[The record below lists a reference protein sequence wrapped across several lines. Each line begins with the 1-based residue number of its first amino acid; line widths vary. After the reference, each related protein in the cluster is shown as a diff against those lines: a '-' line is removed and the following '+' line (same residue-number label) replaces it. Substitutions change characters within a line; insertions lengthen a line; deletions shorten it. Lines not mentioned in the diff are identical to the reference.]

1 MTTIAT
7 SPGSEPGTE
16 PGEEPGAD
24 AARPRPRAGARL
36 TAGRSPRD
44 LLGRA
49 AVYLLLAAAVVTVA
63 FPVYYAVV
71 GAFMDP
77 AELSSYPPALVPH
90 SITGRN
96 FSGAVDTIPL
106 VRQYANSAITATAI
120 TLAQLVTS
128 ILAAYA
134 FVFLPLKARAAVF
147 GVFLATLMVP
157 WEAIIIPN
165 YLTLSDWGLGNT
177 YFGLVLP
184 FLASGFGTFMLRQSF
199 RQLPGELRDAARI
212 DGAGH
217 WRFLWRI
224 VVPLNKPA
232 LAALSVYVFL
242 SAWNQYF
249 WPLIITRTADM
260 QTLQIGLTSLRDS
273 EMADPGLILAGVV
286 LSLLPTLALVV
297 FGQRFI
303 VRGLTAGA
311 VR

>member
-1 MTTIAT
+1 MTSIAD
-7 SPGSEPGTE
+7 SRP
-16 PGEEPGAD
+16 
-24 AARPRPRAGARL
+24 AARDVRA
-36 TAGRSPRD
+36 AGRPVRE
-44 LLGRA
+44 LLART
-49 AVYLLLAAAVVTVA
+49 AVYLLLTAAVVTVA
-63 FPVYYAVV
+63 FPVYYAIA
-71 GAFMDP
+71 GAFMTP
-77 AELSSYPPALVPH
+77 GEIASYPPALVPH
-90 SITGRN
+90 SVTGRN
-96 FSGAVDTIPL
+96 FSGAVHAIPL
-106 VRQYANSAITATAI
+106 TRQYLNSALVASIITA
-120 TLAQLVTS
+120 AQLLTS

-134 FVFLPLKARAAVF
+134 FVFLPMRGRAVVF
-147 GVFLATLMVP
+147 GLFLATLMVP

-199 RQLPGELRDAARI
+199 RQFPAELRDAARI
-212 DGAGH
+212 DGASH

-224 VVPLNKPA
+224 LVPLNKPA
-232 LAALSVYVFL
+232 LAALSIYVFL

-260 QTLQIGLTSLRDS
+260 QTLQIGLSSLRDS
-273 EMADPGLILAGVV
+273 EVADPGLILAGVV

>member
-1 MTTIAT
+1 MSVLAT
-7 SPGSEPGTE
+7 EVETKK
-16 PGEEPGAD
+16 AD
-24 AARPRPRAGARL
+24 APRPRPRTL
-36 TAGRSPRD
+36 AGRSPRD

-49 AVYLLLAAAVVTVA
+49 VVHLLLAVALVTVA
-63 FPVYYAVV
+63 FPVYYAIA
-71 GAFMDP
+71 GAFMGP

-90 SITGRN
+90 SVTGRN

-106 VRQYANSAITATAI
+106 FRQYANSAITATAI
-120 TLAQLVTS
+120 TLAQLFTS

-134 FVFLPLKARAAVF
+134 FVFLPLKARAVVF

-165 YLTLSDWGLGNT
+165 YLTLSDWGFGNT

-184 FLASGFGTFMLRQSF
+184 FLASGFGTFMLRQAF

-232 LAALSVYVFL
+232 LAALSIYVFL

>member
-1 MTTIAT
+1 MSTLAT
-7 SPGSEPGTE
+7 ESEAE
-16 PGEEPGAD
+16 AQKAD
-24 AARPRPRAGARL
+24 APRPRPRL
-36 TAGRSPRD
+36 LAGRSPRD

-49 AVYLLLAAAVVTVA
+49 AVHLLLAVALVTVA
-63 FPVYYAVV
+63 FPVYYAIA
-71 GAFMDP
+71 GAFMGP
-77 AELSSYPPALVPH
+77 SELSSYPPALVPH
-90 SITGRN
+90 SVTGRN

-106 VRQYANSAITATAI
+106 FRQYANSAITATAI
-120 TLAQLVTS
+120 TVAQLFTS

-134 FVFLPLKARAAVF
+134 FVFLPLKARAVVF

-165 YLTLSDWGLGNT
+165 YLTLSDWGFGNT

-184 FLASGFGTFMLRQSF
+184 FLASGFGTFMLRQAF

-232 LAALSVYVFL
+232 LAALSIYVFL

>member
-1 MTTIAT
+1 MSTLAT
-7 SPGSEPGTE
+7 EAE
-16 PGEEPGAD
+16 AEAQKAD
-24 AARPRPRAGARL
+24 APRPRPRL
-36 TAGRSPRD
+36 LAGRSPRD

-49 AVYLLLAAAVVTVA
+49 AVHLLLAVSLVTVA
-63 FPVYYAVV
+63 FPVYYAIA
-71 GAFMDP
+71 GAFMGP
-77 AELSSYPPALVPH
+77 SELSSYPTALVPH
-90 SITGRN
+90 SVTGRN

-106 VRQYANSAITATAI
+106 FRQYANSAITATAI
-120 TLAQLVTS
+120 TVAQLFTS

-134 FVFLPLKARAAVF
+134 FVFLPLKARAVVF

-184 FLASGFGTFMLRQSF
+184 FLASGFGTFMLRQAF

-232 LAALSVYVFL
+232 LAALSIYVFL
-242 SAWNQYF
+242 SARSEEH
-249 WPLIITRTADM
+249 TSE
-260 QTLQIGLTSLRDS
+260 LQSL
-273 EMADPGLILAGVV
+273 V
-286 LSLLPTLALVV
+286 
-297 FGQRFI
+297 
-303 VRGLTAGA
+303 
-311 VR
+311 

>member
-1 MTTIAT
+1 MRRT
-7 SPGSEPGTE
+7 
-16 PGEEPGAD
+16 
-24 AARPRPRAGARL
+24 
-36 TAGRSPRD
+36 
-44 LLGRA
+44 LGRL
-49 AVYLLLAAAVVTVA
+49 AVHLVLALAAGTVL

-71 GAFMDP
+71 GAFMTP
-77 AELSSYPPALVPH
+77 ADLATYPPALIPHHLTTANFGAAARSVP
-90 SITGRN
+90 
-96 FSGAVDTIPL
+96 L
-106 VRQYANSAITATAI
+106 LRQYLNSAVVAGVITA
-120 TLAQLVTS
+120 AQLLTS

-134 FVFLPLKARAAVF
+134 LVFLPLRRPAAVF
-147 GVFLATLMVP
+147 GIFLATLMVP
-157 WEAIIIPN
+157 WEAVIIPN
-165 YLTLSDWGLGNT
+165 YLTISGWGLGNT

-199 RQLPGELRDAARI
+199 RQFPAELRDAARI

-224 VVPLNKPA
+224 LVPLNKPS
-232 LAALSVYVFL
+232 LAAIAVYVFL

-249 WPLIITRTADM
+249 WPLIITRTAQM
-260 QTLQIGLTSLRDS
+260 QTLQIGLSSLRVADS
-273 EMADPGLILAGVV
+273 AAPGLILAGVL